1 LRRCAIFYITPM
13 NRMII
18 IILFLLGFQNL
29 RAEIKLPALVGS
41 NMVLQ
46 RDKPIHVWGYAG
58 PNEKVTIS
66 FNDKNTE
73 TTATA
78 EGQWTATLPKM
89 KAGGPFTMTLK
100 GKNTIVLNDILIGD
114 VWLCSGQSNM
124 EFALESGLNATQ
136 EIAEANYPNIRL
148 FTVQKK
154 IALKPE
160 EDTKGSW
167 TACTPQTAR
176 YFSAIGYFFGRKIQK
191 DLNIPIGLI
200 NSSWGGTV
208 IESWIS
214 PEGLANEPTFGKKA
228 ATVST
233 FDSAGYN
240 SAHRK
245 MDEEWV
251 RNFNKHDQGFKDG
264 AYLWANGP
272 TNDWQSIQLP
282 NGWEFSPQADL
293 WSLDGIVWFSK
304 EVMLTEADLNKNTVL
319 SLGVIQNVDISFVN
333 GEKVGQ
339 TPDVWGRKRK
349 YTIRAGLLRKGKN
362 IITVRVENYA
372 GDGGFSI
379 TPDDFYLQ
387 TGDTKHS
394 LAGAWKYKIGY
405 KQTKGDRPEK
415 ELGPN
420 TLPTLLY
427 NNMVSPLINYG
438 IKGVLWYQG
447 ESNWERA
454 FQYRSL
460 FPMMIADW
468 RKKFNQGD
476 FPFLFV
482 QLANFNQKVEN
493 PGDSYWAELREAQ
506 SLALNTKNTGMTT
519 AIDVGDAANIHPKN
533 KQALGLRLANLAEQS
548 VYHLPV
554 KALHPAFQEYKKEG
568 QAILLKIKN
577 SDGLLKTANGK
588 APGNFQIAGAD
599 RKFYWA
605 SAEITGANTIKV
617 SSPKVPQP
625 VSVRYAWEDN
635 PADANVVNKENL
647 PMLPFRTDSW
657 KGFTD
662 DNK

>member
-1 LRRCAIFYITPM
+1 
-13 NRMII
+13 MII
-18 IILFLLGFQNL
+18 IILFLLGFQGL

-46 RDKPIHVWGYAG
+46 RDKPIHVWGNAG

-78 EGQWTATLPKM
+78 EGKWTVTLPKM

-167 TACTPQTAR
+167 TACTPQTAIH
-176 YFSAIGYFFGRKIQK
+176 FSAIGYFFGRKIQK

-251 RNFNKHDQGFKDG
+251 RNFNKQDQGFKDG
-264 AYLWANGP
+264 AYQWANGP

-339 TPDVWGRKRK
+339 TPDVWGRKRN
-349 YTIRAGLLRKGKN
+349 YTIPAGLLRKGKN

-554 KALHPAFQEYKKEG
+554 KALHPAFQEYKTEG

-577 SDGLLKTANGK
+577 SDGQLKTTNGK

-599 RKFYWA
+599 HKFYWA
-605 SAEITGANTIKV
+605 GAEITGANMIKV

-625 VSVRYAWEDN
+625 VTVRYAWEDN